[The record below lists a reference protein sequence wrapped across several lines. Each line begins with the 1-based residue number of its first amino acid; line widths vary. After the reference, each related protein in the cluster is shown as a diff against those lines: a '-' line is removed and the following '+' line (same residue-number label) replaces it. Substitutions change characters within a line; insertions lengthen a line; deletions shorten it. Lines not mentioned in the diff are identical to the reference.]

1 MKTHGIYPKCGARQ
15 AIRIPDHGRY
25 DNGNNIYCSSVTLF
39 GRVPVIRY
47 VCCACGYVE
56 SWVERK
62 RTFG

>member
-1 MKTHGIYPKCGARQ
+1 MG
-15 AIRIPDHGRY
+15 D